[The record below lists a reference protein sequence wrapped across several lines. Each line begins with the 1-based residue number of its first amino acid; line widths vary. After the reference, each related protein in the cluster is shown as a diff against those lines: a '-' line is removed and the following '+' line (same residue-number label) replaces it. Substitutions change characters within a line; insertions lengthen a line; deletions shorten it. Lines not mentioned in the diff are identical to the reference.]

1 MDGHLLPMLSCLRNS
16 KHCQLQQI
24 PSIQPM
30 LLFMLLM
37 RDIMPNAHV
46 EVTLVYSCIY
56 FNFHTATFQMRL
68 QQKCLQV
75 TKVLQ
80 YEFPI
85 T

>member
-1 MDGHLLPMLSCLRNS
+1 MDGHPLPMLSCLRNS

-46 EVTLVYSCIY
+46 EVTPVYFCIY
-56 FNFHTATFQMRL
+56 FNFIL
-68 QQKCLQV
+68 QHFK
-75 TKVLQ
+75 
-80 YEFPI
+80 
-85 T
+85 